1 MARRRV
7 VLASTAFLIG
17 AGVLPATA
25 GDDWHLYQSHGPL
38 WHATHRAIYESENR
52 IAFLEAAPE
61 IDDGYKGP
69 IITGARA
76 GIRRLDATLQPPRWR
91 WAVQCCYSRKPI
103 HLR

>member
-1 MARRRV
+1 MACRRV
-7 VLASTAFLIG
+7 VIASSVFLVG

-25 GDDWHLYQSHGPL
+25 GDDWHLYQSHGRL

-69 IITGARA
+69 IITSARA
-76 GIRRLDATLQPPRWR
+76 EIRGLDATLQPPRWR